1 MGEYRYTVKF
11 TNSFWKVFDRVDF
24 SDVKLHYLRTEAEQH
39 AEFLNK

>member
-11 TNSFWKVFDRVDF
+11 TNGFWKVFDSVDF

>member
-1 MGEYRYTVKF
+1 MQESRYIVKF